1 YASDAGRKA
10 VPRALKEAAATKG
23 NFRAV
28 LGLLAGLKVDE
39 EVLKGIPNAGRLAPA
54 TPEDLVIISFSSHG
68 YADERGRFYLFGSDT
83 GASGE
88 LRDALTRAISSDELG
103 AWLRGVDAGELVLV
117 VDACHSAASVQGE
130 GFKPG
135 PMGSRGLGQLSYDKG
150 MRILTSTQA
159 DDVALESGLIEQG
172 LLTYALTRDGL
183 ESARADFRPRDARIT
198 VAEWLAYGVER
209 VPALHAEVEQK
220 LALLRA
226 GGPAAPVSGGGGGA
240 RVVLLPE
247 GGRGLRVKVSGQPA
261 RTQQPA
267 LFDFARRR
275 DALLSKTR

>member
-1 YASDAGRKA
+1 M
-10 VPRALKEAAATKG
+10 
-23 NFRAV
+23 
-28 LGLLAGLKVDE
+28 
-39 EVLKGIPNAGRLAPA
+39 I
-54 TPEDLVIISFSSHG
+54 
-68 YADERGRFYLFGSDT
+68 
-83 GASGE
+83 
-88 LRDALTRAISSDELG
+88 
-103 AWLRGVDAGELVLV
+103 LV

-159 DDVALESGLIEQG
+159 EDVALESGLIEQG

-183 ESARADFRPRDARIT
+183 ESARADFRPKDARIT

-209 VPALHAEVEQK
+209 VPSLHAEVERK
-220 LALLRA
+220 LAEMKAAAAGAARA
-226 GGPAAPVSGGGGGA
+226 ASLNGDGQA
-240 RVVLLPE
+240 RVVVFPD
-247 GGRGLRVKVSGQPA
+247 GGRGLKVKVSGQST

-275 DALLSKTR
+275 RDAVLATAR

>member
-1 YASDAGRKA
+1 M
-10 VPRALKEAAATKG
+10 
-23 NFRAV
+23 
-28 LGLLAGLKVDE
+28 
-39 EVLKGIPNAGRLAPA
+39 
-54 TPEDLVIISFSSHG
+54 
-68 YADERGRFYLFGSDT
+68 
-83 GASGE
+83 
-88 LRDALTRAISSDELG
+88 
-103 AWLRGVDAGELVLV
+103 V

-172 LLTYALTRDGL
+172 LLTYALTHDGL
-183 ESARADFRPRDARIT
+183 EAARSDFRPRDARIT

-209 VPALHAEVEQK
+209 VPALHAEVERK
-220 LALLRA
+220 LAEMKAAANAAAAANLA
-226 GGPAAPVSGGGGGA
+226 GDEQA
-240 RVVLLPE
+240 RVVVFP
-247 GGRGLRVKVSGQPA
+247 GGERSLKVKVSGQST

-275 DALLSKTR
+275 RDAVLATAR

>member
-1 YASDAGRKA
+1 VGR
-10 VPRALKEAAATKG
+10 T
-23 NFRAV
+23 
-28 LGLLAGLKVDE
+28 
-39 EVLKGIPNAGRLAPA
+39 
-54 TPEDLVIISFSSHG
+54 
-68 YADERGRFYLFGSDT
+68 
-83 GASGE
+83 GE
-88 LRDALTRAISSDELG
+88 LHDALGRAISSDELG
-103 AWLRGVDAGELVLV
+103 AWLRDVDAGELILV

-183 ESARADFRPRDARIT
+183 EAARADFKPKDARIT

-209 VPALHAEVEQK
+209 VPALHAEVERK
-220 LALLRA
+220 LAGMKAAA
-226 GGPAAPVSGGGGGA
+226 GAGAAAGLAGDGQARVVVFPDGGA
-240 RVVLLPE
+240 RNLK
-247 GGRGLRVKVSGQPA
+247 VKVSGQPT

-275 DALLSKTR
+275 RDALLSKTQ

>member
-1 YASDAGRKA
+1 M
-10 VPRALKEAAATKG
+10 
-23 NFRAV
+23 
-28 LGLLAGLKVDE
+28 
-39 EVLKGIPNAGRLAPA
+39 
-54 TPEDLVIISFSSHG
+54 
-68 YADERGRFYLFGSDT
+68 
-83 GASGE
+83 
-88 LRDALTRAISSDELG
+88 
-103 AWLRGVDAGELVLV
+103 V

-159 DDVALESGLIEQG
+159 DDVALESALVEQG

-183 ESARADFRPRDARIT
+183 ESARADFLPKDERIT

-209 VPALHAEVEQK
+209 VPALHAEVEK
-220 LALLRA
+220 HLAELKAA
-226 GGPAAPVSGGGGGA
+226 GASPTTTAAAGLGGDSQA
-240 RVVLLPE
+240 RVVILAPGGGTD
-247 GGRGLRVKVSGQPA
+247 GGRGLRVKVSGQST

-275 DALLSKTR
+275 RDAVLTRAR